1 MALCGHNHPCQRW
14 CLLGLPHFWLRLH
27 LRLRAR
33 LFLWETLVCSL
44 TAPRSSKRCHSI
56 MGLKI
61 SLSFW
66 FGPFFSVSQFRIG
79 FVATLMPAHFAPSH
93 PRRRFISARL
103 NARQRHGPK
112 YIMIP
117 SSITLHQMRYTTMH
131 GGNKYYFLIK
141 LLLHP
146 RPRMLLLSFK
156 SQTRRTR
163 TSLSTTASQKNMS
176 YIGCTICFWAVA
188 VKPGKCAD

>member
-1 MALCGHNHPCQRW
+1 
-14 CLLGLPHFWLRLH
+14 
-27 LRLRAR
+27 
-33 LFLWETLVCSL
+33 
-44 TAPRSSKRCHSI
+44 

-61 SLSFW
+61 LLSFW

-79 FVATLMPAHFAPSH
+79 LVATLMPAHFAPSH

-103 NARQRHGPK
+103 NARQRHGPI
-112 YIMIP
+112 YQFNHDSYFNYP
-117 SSITLHQMRYTTMH
+117 TVHQMRYTTMH

-163 TSLSTTASQKNMS
+163 TSLSTTASQKNTRPASVARSAFPGYLCTFTCTLRSAS
-176 YIGCTICFWAVA
+176 YQE
-188 VKPGKCAD
+188 